1 MQILMNKPVYLRTSI
16 LELSKLSMYEFQY
29 DYVNSKH
36 GEKVK
41 LCYLNLEIFIVYI
54 KTDNIYRDIAEV
66 VETNY
71 ELDSPLSK
79 VKSKKVIVL
88 MKDELG
94 GISW

>member
-1 MQILMNKPVYLRTSI
+1 M
-16 LELSKLSMYEFQY
+16 
-29 DYVNSKH
+29 
-36 GEKVK
+36 
-41 LCYLNLEIFIVYI
+41 NLEIFIVYI